1 MQRTSNKSYRG
12 TMITKLQIEKKGAE
26 IFRDLWSDSGAPADM
41 IFGRTR
47 NGIVDILLEFDD
59 TRRDEVEALI
69 AEAHNKYV
77 EQLP

>member
-1 MQRTSNKSYRG
+1 
-12 TMITKLQIEKKGAE
+12 MITKLQIEKKEAE
-26 IFRDLWSDSGAPADM
+26 LFCELWSESGAPADM

-47 NGIVDILLEFDD
+47 NGIVDILIEFHE
-59 TRRDEVEALI
+59 TRRSEVDELI